1 MTSPHLLWLL
11 SGVAAILIL
20 ATVIGQALR
29 LRLAPDGS
37 NAVIENLNARI
48 AAWWGI
54 WDLVT
59 GLGLAGYFR
68 GEKREVREV
77 RE

>member
-29 LRLAPDGS
+29 PGWR
-37 NAVIENLNARI
+37 R
-48 AAWWGI
+48 
-54 WDLVT
+54 T
-59 GLGLAGYFR
+59 GR
-68 GEKREVREV
+68 TR
-77 RE
+77 